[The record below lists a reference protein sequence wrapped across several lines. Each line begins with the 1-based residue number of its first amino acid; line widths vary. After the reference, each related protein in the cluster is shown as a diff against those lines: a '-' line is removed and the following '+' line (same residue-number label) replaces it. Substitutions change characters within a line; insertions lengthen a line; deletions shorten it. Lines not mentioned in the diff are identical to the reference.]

1 VIPNNNSGQQP
12 IFLKLGG
19 SLITEKTV
27 PRTPRPEVLRRL
39 AQEIA
44 EARQA
49 NPGLRLLLGHG
60 SGSFGHVPARQYG
73 TRQGVRT
80 PGQWR
85 GFAEVWREANALN
98 RLVVDALQEAG
109 LPVVAFPPSAS
120 VTARA
125 GQVAAW
131 DLAPLRAALEAGL
144 LPVVQGDVIFDT
156 VRGGTILSTEE
167 IFEHL
172 ARHLRPTRL
181 LLAGIEPGVWKVY
194 PPLSPDSVEKS
205 RNQGVLGGVGAGP
218 GPAPTQDI
226 PIFASSGIIREIT
239 PENYTEVLPILG
251 GSQATDVTGGMA
263 SKVRQMLALVQAL
276 PGLEVLIFS
285 GLKTGL
291 VREALLGGM
300 EGTKI
305 RV

>member
-1 VIPNNNSGQQP
+1 MAPSSNLPAQL

-19 SLITEKTV
+19 SLITDKSV
-27 PRTPRPEVLRRL
+27 PRTPRLEVLRRL
-39 AQEIA
+39 VQEIA
-44 EARQA
+44 EARGA
-49 NPGLRLLLGHG
+49 NPALSLLLGHG

-80 PGQWR
+80 SEQWR

-98 RLVVDALQEAG
+98 RLVVDALYEAG
-109 LPVVAFPPSAS
+109 LPVVSFPPSAS
-120 VTARA
+120 VTARD

-131 DLAPLRAALEAGL
+131 DITPLRAALEAGL

-156 VRGGTILSTEE
+156 IRGGAILSTEE

-172 ARHLRPTRL
+172 ARHLHPARL
-181 LLAGIEPGVWKVY
+181 LLAGIEPGVWKIH
-194 PPLSPDSVEKS
+194 PPLSDMIYS
-205 RNQGVLGGVGAGP
+205 
-218 GPAPTQDI
+218 
-226 PIFASSGIIREIT
+226 EIT
-239 PENYTEVLPILG
+239 PENLAEVLPALG
-251 GSQATDVTGGMA
+251 GSQTTDVTGGMA
-263 SKVRQMLALVQAL
+263 SKVGQMLALVQAL

-285 GLKTGL
+285 GLKPGL

>member
-1 VIPNNNSGQQP
+1 VIPKNGSGQQP
-12 IFLKLGG
+12 VFLKLGG
-19 SLITEKTV
+19 SLITNKAV
-27 PRTPRPEVLRRL
+27 PRTSRPEVLRRL

-80 PGQWR
+80 PEQWR

-98 RLVVDALQEAG
+98 RLVVDGLQDAG

-120 VTARA
+120 VTTRD

-131 DLAPLRAALEAGL
+131 DIAPLLAALEAGL
-144 LPVVQGDVIFDT
+144 LPLVQGDVIFDT

-172 ARHLRPTRL
+172 AQHLHPVRL
-181 LLAGIEPGVWKVY
+181 LLAGIEPGVWRFY
-194 PPLSPDSVEKS
+194 PPPSTVNGNMGVWGSV
-205 RNQGVLGGVGAGP
+205 RAGSK
-218 GPAPTQDI
+218 PAPT
-226 PIFASSGIIREIT
+226 SGIFPEIT

-285 GLKTGL
+285 GLKPGL